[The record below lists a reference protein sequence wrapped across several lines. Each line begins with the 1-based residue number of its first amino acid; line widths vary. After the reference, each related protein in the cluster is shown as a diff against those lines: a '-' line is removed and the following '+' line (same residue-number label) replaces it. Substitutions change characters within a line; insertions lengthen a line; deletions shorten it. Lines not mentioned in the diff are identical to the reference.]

1 MILRKGHK
9 GYDLAP
15 VYVHTPSHEQG
26 NPEYERSED
35 QPNLNSKLD
44 DDGTNGD
51 HGNQYKSSGTHR
63 FPQ

>member
-1 MILRKGHK
+1 MIWLQSMYKLPHMSREI
-9 GYDLAP
+9 LS
-15 VYVHTPSHEQG
+15 T
-26 NPEYERSED
+26 NRSED

-51 HGNQYKSSGTHR
+51 HGNQYKSSGTYR